1 VRVTNIDPR
10 MGAFDAVMFGVE
22 GDPLLRS
29 VITLVTMLD
38 VEPDPE
44 IIADRVDRMSL
55 TTPKLRQRAIGNPLS
70 LVPPRWETDPN
81 FDMAYHL
88 RWQRAP
94 EKAAGLSEVLELAE
108 TISEQDFDRS
118 RPLWEIH
125 MVTGLVGGKAAFIIK
140 IHHAITDGMGGLAMA
155 AALFDLERTPTA
167 ELPPKPAAPIGH
179 VLDAKD
185 RIEQGIQVEIKSTF
199 SDVKTT
205 TRTLAGLA
213 KRGVTDP
220 MTTAVDAQEFAASAG
235 RLLAPASEPLSGLWT
250 NRSLSVAFS
259 VIEVDLDDLKKAAK
273 AVGGTLNDAFMASVT
288 GGLAAYHE
296 LHGKNPGALRVNMP
310 INVRNANDTGASGN
324 QWVPARFI
332 VPTNIADAA
341 ARMRQL
347 HPILTQARME
357 PALPVSQVVY
367 KALALLPRPITTSIA
382 GGLMKG
388 TDFAATNVPG
398 PPIPIYIAGSKVESM
413 IPFAPK
419 AGAAINIGLMSYDGK
434 IFLGIN
440 IDRGAVAYPEELT
453 DLLAESLESVVAV
466 GADT

>member
-1 VRVTNIDPR
+1 MNSIDPR

-29 VITLVTMLD
+29 VITVVAILD
-38 VEPDPE
+38 REPDQD
-44 IIADRVDRMSL
+44 IIHDRVDRMSL
-55 TTPKLRQRAIGNPLS
+55 ATPKLRQRAIGNPLS
-70 LVPPRWETDPN
+70 LIPPRWETDPN

-88 RWQRAP
+88 RWERAS
-94 EKAAGLSEVLELAE
+94 EKTAGLSEVLELAE

-118 RPLWEIH
+118 RPLWEVH
-125 MVTGLVGGKAAFIIK
+125 MVTGLSGGQAALIIK

-155 AALFDLERTPTA
+155 AALFDLERDPTA
-167 ELPPKPAAPIGH
+167 ELPAKPAAPVGH
-179 VLDAKD
+179 VLDAKE

-205 TRTLAGLA
+205 TRTLADLA
-213 KRGVTDP
+213 KKGVTDP
-220 MTTAVDAQEFAASAG
+220 VTSAVDAQEFAASAG
-235 RLLAPASEPLSGLWT
+235 RLLAPASEPLSALWT

-259 VIEVDLDDLKKAAK
+259 VIEVDLHAMKKAAK
-273 AVGGTLNDAFMASVT
+273 AVGGTLNDAFMAAVT

-296 LHGKNPGALRVNMP
+296 LHGDNPGALRVNMP
-310 INVRNANDTGASGN
+310 INVRSANDTGAGAN
-324 QWVPARFI
+324 QWVPARFV
-332 VPTNIADAA
+332 VPTNLADPA

-357 PALPVSQVVY
+357 PALPVSRVVY

-398 PPIPIYIAGSKVESM
+398 PPIPVYLAGAKVDSM

-419 AGAAINIGLMSYDGK
+419 AGAAINVALMSYDGDV
-434 IFLGIN
+434 FLGVN
-440 IDRGAVAYPEELT
+440 IDRGAVTRPEELT
-453 DLLAESLESVVAV
+453 DLLAESLESVIAV
-466 GADT
+466 GTDRN

>member
-1 VRVTNIDPR
+1 MTTIDPR

-29 VITLVTMLD
+29 VITLVATLD
-38 VEPDPE
+38 CEPDPA
-44 IIADRVDRMSL
+44 IVQDRIERMSL
-55 TTPKLRQRAIGNPLS
+55 ATPKLRQRAIGNPLS

-81 FDMAYHL
+81 FDMTYHL
-88 RWQRAP
+88 RWERASA
-94 EKAAGLSEVLELAE
+94 KAAGLSEVLELAE

-118 RPLWEIH
+118 RPLWEVH
-125 MVTGLVGGKAAFIIK
+125 MVTGLEGGKAAFIIK

-155 AALFDLERTPTA
+155 AALFDLEREPTT
-167 ELPPKPAAPIGH
+167 ELPPKPDAPVGH
-179 VLDAKD
+179 TLDAKD

-205 TRTLAGLA
+205 TKTLADLA

-220 MTTAVDAQEFAASAG
+220 VTSAVDAQEFAASAG
-235 RLLAPASEPLSGLWT
+235 RLLAPASEPLSGIWT

-259 VIEVDLDDLKKAAK
+259 VIEVNLDDLKKAAK
-273 AVGGTLNDAFMASVT
+273 SVGGTLNDAFMAAVT

-296 LHGKNPGALRVNMP
+296 LHGENPGSLRVNMP
-310 INVRNANDTGASGN
+310 INVRSANDTGASGN
-324 QWVPARFI
+324 QWVPARFT

-367 KALALLPRPITTSIA
+367 KALALLPRPLTTSIA

-398 PPIPIYIAGSKVESM
+398 PPIPVYMAGSKVESM
-413 IPFAPK
+413 VPFAPK
-419 AGAAINIGLMSYDGK
+419 AGAALNIGLMSYDGK
-434 IFLGIN
+434 VFLGIN
-440 IDRGAVAYPEELT
+440 IDRAAVGSPEELT

-466 GADT
+466 GFDK

>member
-1 VRVTNIDPR
+1 
-10 MGAFDAVMFGVE
+10 MFGVE

-29 VITLVTMLD
+29 VITVVAMLD
-38 VEPDPE
+38 REPDPDV
-44 IIADRVDRMSL
+44 IHDRVDRMSL
-55 TTPKLRQRAIGNPLS
+55 ATPKLRQRAIGNPLS
-70 LVPPRWETDPN
+70 LIPPRWETDPN

-88 RWQRAP
+88 RWERASA
-94 EKAAGLSEVLELAE
+94 KAAGLSEVLELAE

-118 RPLWEIH
+118 RPLWEVHI
-125 MVTGLVGGKAAFIIK
+125 VSGLSGGQAAFIIK

-155 AALFDLERTPTA
+155 AALFDLERDPTA
-167 ELPPKPAAPIGH
+167 ELPAKPAAPVGH
-179 VLDAKD
+179 VLDAKE

-205 TRTLAGLA
+205 TRTLADLA
-213 KRGVTDP
+213 KKGVTDP
-220 MTTAVDAQEFAASAG
+220 VTSAVDAQEFAASAG
-235 RLLAPASEPLSGLWT
+235 RLLAPASEPLSALWT

-259 VIEVDLDDLKKAAK
+259 VIEVDLHAMKKAAK
-273 AVGGTLNDAFMASVT
+273 SVGGTLNDAFMAAVT

-296 LHGKNPGALRVNMP
+296 LHGDNPGALRVNMP
-310 INVRNANDTGASGN
+310 INVRSANDTGAGAN
-324 QWVPARFI
+324 QWVPARFV
-332 VPTNIADAA
+332 VPTNLTDPA

-357 PALPVSQVVY
+357 PALPVSRVVY

-398 PPIPIYIAGSKVESM
+398 PPIPVYLAGAKVDSM

-419 AGAAINIGLMSYDGK
+419 AGAAINVALMSYDGEV
-434 IFLGIN
+434 FLGVN
-440 IDRGAVAYPEELT
+440 IDRGAVTRPEELT
-453 DLLAESLESVVAV
+453 DLLADSLESVIAA
-466 GADT
+466 GTDRN